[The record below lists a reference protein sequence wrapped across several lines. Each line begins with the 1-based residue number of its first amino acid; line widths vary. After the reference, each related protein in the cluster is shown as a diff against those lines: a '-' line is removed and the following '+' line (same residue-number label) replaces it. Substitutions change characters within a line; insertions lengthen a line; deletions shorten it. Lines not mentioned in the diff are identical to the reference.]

1 MSKKPVFECKAV
13 IVREKTAISKT
24 GGSVTTS
31 TRGRHTTVTNHVHT
45 DVVLELLLE
54 HSNGEFK
61 KYEVVNE
68 SLDAP
73 VGQKILMAFKDNKP
87 CGYQVTPTSPVYSL
101 GYTSEKGSL
110 SGQDFWIC
118 IMPGGGTLLSLV
130 MLYNSETYY
139 QDGEI
144 KAYRPARIAG
154 LVSLIGV
161 TSACLLMNPW
171 FGYFAGTAAFGV
183 LNAIVLA
190 SHHGKENAG
199 RKRMFEDIRDKFGE
213 KASELG

>member
-1 MSKKPVFECKAV
+1 MSKNPVFTCEAV
-13 IVREKTAISKT
+13 IVREKATISKT

-54 HSNGEFK
+54 HANGEFK

-68 SLDAP
+68 SLEAP
-73 VGQKILMAFKDNKP
+73 VGQRILMAFKDNKP
-87 CGYQVTPTSPVYSL
+87 CGYQVTPTGVVRSL

-130 MLYNSETYY
+130 MLFNDEKYYENGEMKVYNPM
-139 QDGEI
+139 
-144 KAYRPARIAG
+144 KLAG
-154 LVSLIGV
+154 LVSLVGV
-161 TSACLLMNPW
+161 ASACALMNPW

-183 LNAIVLA
+183 LNAIMH
-190 SHHGKENAG
+190 SFHYNKENAG

-213 KASELG
+213 MSSVLA

>member
-1 MSKKPVFECKAV
+1 MSKSPVFKCETV
-13 IVREKTAISKT
+13 IIREKIAVSKT

-31 TRGRHTTVTNHVHT
+31 TRGRHTTVTNNVYT

-68 SLDAP
+68 SLEAP
-73 VGQKILMAFKDNKP
+73 VGQKILMAFKDDKP
-87 CGYQVTPTSPVYSL
+87 CGYQVTPTGIVRSL

-110 SGQDFWIC
+110 SGQDFWFC
-118 IMPGGGTLLSLV
+118 IMPGGGTLISLV
-130 MLYNSETYY
+130 MLFNDEKYY
-139 QDGEI
+139 QDGEMKVYSPVKI
-144 KAYRPARIAG
+144 SG

-183 LNAIVLA
+183 LNAIVYGF
-190 SHHGKENAG
+190 HHGKENAG
-199 RKRMFEDIRDKFGE
+199 RKRMFEDIREKFGE
-213 KASELG
+213 KASELA